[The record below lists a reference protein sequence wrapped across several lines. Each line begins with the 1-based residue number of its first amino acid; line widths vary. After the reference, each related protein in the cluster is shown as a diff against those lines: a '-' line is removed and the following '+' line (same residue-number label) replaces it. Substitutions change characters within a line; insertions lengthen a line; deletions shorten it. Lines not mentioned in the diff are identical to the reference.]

1 MNYDRLLA
9 VPALIPVNRFAALLA
24 LLFTGS
30 VMLSFGQIMY
40 QILFGD

>member
-9 VPALIPVNRFAALLA
+9 VPALIPVNRFAPLLA

-30 VMLSFGQIMY
+30 VMLLFGQIMY